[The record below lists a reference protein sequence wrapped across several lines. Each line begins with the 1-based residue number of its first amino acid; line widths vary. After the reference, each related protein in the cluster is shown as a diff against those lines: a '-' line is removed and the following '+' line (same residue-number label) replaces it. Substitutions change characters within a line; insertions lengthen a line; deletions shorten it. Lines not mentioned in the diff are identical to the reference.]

1 VENQIMTKRPTPAPA
16 ESPETGET
24 HARIVEAAHRC
35 FERHGFR
42 KTTMDDI
49 AREAAVARPTIYN
62 YFPGKAEI
70 IDHIGLEE
78 LKKAD
83 AYVRTRIGWQESFAE
98 MATESIVSA
107 VIMSQDNPYIRRFV
121 EALDP
126 ENAGNAPTSSYRTEA
141 RARWRAILGR
151 ARAADEL
158 APELDIDDVVNW
170 VSWNIVS
177 LLKAMGGAIAD
188 EPRLRFIARRFVVEP
203 LLARRGD

>member
-1 VENQIMTKRPTPAPA
+1 MPKRPTPAPA
-16 ESPETGET
+16 DTAETGET

-35 FERHGFR
+35 FERYGFR

-70 IDHIGLEE
+70 IDYIGLEE

-83 AYVRTRIGWQESFAE
+83 AYVRMRIGWQESFAE

-107 VIMSQDNPYIRRFV
+107 VIMSKDNPYIRRFV

-126 ENAGNAPTSSYRTEA
+126 ENAGNAPTGSYRTEA
-141 RARWRAILGR
+141 RSRWRAILGR

-158 APELDIDDVVNW
+158 APELDIDDVMNW

-177 LLKAMGGAIAD
+177 LLKAMDQAIPD
-188 EPRLRFIARRFVVEP
+188 EQHLRFIARRFVVEP
-203 LLARRGD
+203 LLAARGQVPTG